1 MYLELLK
8 QILSIVNRENDL
20 NGNNIVEKIK
30 EELKKRDLPAY
41 QEWEKKDFNI
51 NYEFNKNN
59 DYNKKELTLLT
70 PVMD

>member
-30 EELKKRDLPAY
+30 EQIKKRSLSTY
-41 QEWEKKDFNI
+41 EEWKGENLI
-51 NYEFNKNN
+51 
-59 DYNKKELTLLT
+59 
-70 PVMD
+70 